1 MRLSLLI
8 LALVAVAAPARAQ
21 FIPMVG
27 YDFDYE
33 AAQVGVG
40 YELGVTPGF
49 LPASVGIRPS
59 VEYVFVGNNVD
70 VVRGN
75 LDLIARFH
83 APTLPV
89 APYGKAGVAV
99 EYVSAANTSNTEVG
113 LNLGAGVEI
122 NQFLVEG
129 TLGIGNISSGR
140 IAVGYRF

>member
-1 MRLSLLI
+1 MRLALLAAV
-8 LALVAVAAPARAQ
+8 LLAVAAPARAQ

-27 YDFDYE
+27 YDFDRE

-75 LDLIARFH
+75 LDLIARLR
-83 APTLPV
+83 APAVPF
-89 APYGKAGVAV
+89 APYGKAGLAV
-99 EYVSAANTSNTEVG
+99 EYVSLATSSNTEVG
-113 LNLGAGVEI
+113 LNLGVGAEVS
-122 NQFLVEG
+122 QFLVEG
-129 TLGIGNISSGR
+129 TLGVGKISSGR